1 MTAIAV
7 ILLGAGIG
15 YSVQRA
21 GKTESIS
28 LEEMQ
33 NSVSSALKGE
43 MESAATSLEQLN
55 QNIADNQKKLDEVNA
70 QLAQREESLLQ
81 VETIQHRLEENASG
95 MTGKVTDLEVSIQM
109 SQRRWKKFPE
119 SCRKWMPRKN
129 RTIPITKNL

>member
-1 MTAIAV
+1 MQSNNSKKTFRPETEEKGRKRNSQKKQAAAAGVAMTAIAV

-43 MESAATSLEQLN
+43 NESGTV
-55 QNIADNQKKLDEVNA
+55 K
-70 QLAQREESLLQ
+70 
-81 VETIQHRLEENASG
+81 
-95 MTGKVTDLEVSIQM
+95 
-109 SQRRWKKFPE
+109 PE
-119 SCRKWMPRKN
+119 YCRQSEKA
-129 RTIPITKNL
+129 